1 MTALRLDHCD
11 LCYVFVTTRDTFP
24 IVLIFFS
31 DNIQTVQHLK
41 DCSLT
46 NVCQS
51 SVLNV
56 LDGSVS
62 LSVSCQSSVI
72 AIINNNS
79 SSSRRRRRRRRTA
92 AEERAQLRTKLF
104 ASDQVGVEVIRV
116 RKERQSLSDEIAL
129 IQGLAISPEGSQP
142 QNGRRSEE
150 QDVDE
155 RSDDDH
161 DGGHGGVGRG

>member
-1 MTALRLDHCD
+1 M
-11 LCYVFVTTRDTFP
+11 
-24 IVLIFFS
+24 FFS
-31 DNIQTVQHLK
+31 DNIQTVQYLK

-56 LDGSVS
+56 LDGTVS

-72 AIINNNS
+72 AIINNS
-79 SSSRRRRRRRRTA
+79 SSSSSRRRRRRRTA

-104 ASDQVGVEVIRV
+104 AGDQVDVEVIRV
-116 RKERQSLSDEIAL
+116 RKIRQSVSDDIAL
-129 IQGLAISPEGSQP
+129 IQGYAISADVCQP

-150 QDVDE
+150 QGVDE
-155 RSDDDH
+155 RSGDDH